1 MLYCVILGG
10 TNIALP
16 GTFDYF
22 RFFLPFC
29 MLIYTAISA
38 RYDTPKCVVPMST
51 TNATSLVN
59 KLKVFLPKM
68 AKANVILQGQKPDDY
83 ILDNN
88 MKLATD
94 QNNGNGN
101 NDSDSD
107 SDSNSDSDASNDV
120 GTIQLTYE
128 LGDFE
133 GSTLAKLEEE
143 EEEEKKKEDNDDN
156 DNDNDN
162 DDIEDEDEDEKEN
175 QSDLK
180 KRALLIE
187 SHDDSGPSPKR
198 KPLIQEL

>member
-1 MLYCVILGG
+1 MLQ
-10 TNIALP
+10 T
-16 GTFDYF
+16 
-22 RFFLPFC
+22 
-29 MLIYTAISA
+29 
-38 RYDTPKCVVPMST
+38 TPKCVVPMST

-120 GTIQLTYE
+120 GKQTKIQLTYE

-143 EEEEKKKEDNDDN
+143 EEEEKKKENNDDN
-156 DNDNDN
+156 DND
-162 DDIEDEDEDEKEN
+162 DIEDEKEN

>member
-1 MLYCVILGG
+1 
-10 TNIALP
+10 
-16 GTFDYF
+16 
-22 RFFLPFC
+22 
-29 MLIYTAISA
+29 
-38 RYDTPKCVVPMST
+38 MST

-120 GTIQLTYE
+120 GKQIIQLSYE

-133 GSTLAKLEEE
+133 GSTLAKLEE
-143 EEEEKKKEDNDDN
+143 KKKENKD
-156 DNDNDN
+156 DNDN
-162 DDIEDEDEDEKEN
+162 DDIEDEKEN